1 MKLDAVPCGA
11 PRLLVK
17 ARVVDRYGRPSREV
31 DGEREIRVTEA
42 AARLRRQE
50 RQRSERPPASA
61 KRKAHPRADPEG
73 VELDRERVRAVHVSR
88 DHRRRGVPREE
99 RLARPDHA
107 WHACRRVEIELVV
120 PKLSEH
126 VGVQASRVLDGEP
139 LIEPSG
145 AAV

>member
-1 MKLDAVPCGA
+1 MLSRAA
-11 PRLLVK
+11 LR
-17 ARVVDRYGRPSREV
+17 ASSYRRAFDRDGRPSREV

-42 AARLRRQE
+42 AARLRRQGDNAPSVLP
-50 RQRSERPPASA
+50 RARSGRHPEQIPRESSSTASA
-61 KRKAHPRADPEG
+61 SAPCTSAATIADVASGARSGSP
-73 VELDRERVRAVHVSR
+73 VRITQ
-88 DHRRRGVPREE
+88 G
-99 RLARPDHA
+99 
-107 WHACRRVEIELVV
+107 HACRRVEIELVV